1 LKNIRFSL
9 YSVNDNI
16 YLTFQV
22 FINETNATPEQLE
35 LWNVKGN
42 ETSEGET
49 TTTIMTFSR
58 SLDNE
63 ENAVLFTVLP
73 KFRLKNR
80 HQLNDN

>member
-1 LKNIRFSL
+1 MLNL
-9 YSVNDNI
+9 ECSVFLVHVDYDKI
-16 YLTFQV
+16 FLTFQV

-49 TTTIMTFSR
+49 IMTFSR
-58 SLDNE
+58 SLENA

-73 KFRLKNR
+73 KFRHKISPSVKR
-80 HQLNDN
+80 